1 MPIYRLFIFGTIIA
15 LSKQYRK
22 GENYIMGKKERLVVI
37 GNGMA
42 GVAAVEHL
50 LSKRQDMDITIFGSE
65 PYTNYNRVLLSSVLS
80 GEVDQS
86 EIILNPQKWYE
97 KNGIELHLGA
107 SVKKINK
114 KEKFAITTEGDIY
127 PFDKLLIATGSSA
140 FIPPIKGIQNRGN
153 LNQGVFTFRNLDDA
167 KSMIS
172 WAQRCRKAIVIGG
185 GLLGLEAAR
194 GLIRQGV
201 EVTVVHL
208 MDRLMDMQLDAAA
221 AQILKKEITKLGI
234 QVLLK
239 HSAKEIIVDGHVKG
253 LRFTNGDAHEADM
266 IVIAAG
272 IRPNIQL
279 AKEAGLAVNSG
290 IVVDDYLQT
299 SSKNI
304 YAVGE
309 CAEHMGKVY
318 GIVAPLM
325 EQAKIAANAISGD
338 YTLCYKGSV
347 VSTKLKVAGIPL
359 ASIGNIH
366 EDGAGCEAI
375 VYSDPGASLYKKAVI
390 QGGRVVGAILLGD
403 LGEYNRFFEY
413 IKNKDDISLNR
424 KTLLT
429 GQAGAVTSVASMADT
444 ATICGCMGVTKGTIV
459 KAIEEDG
466 LTSKQEISEKT
477 KACTSCKGCAPLID
491 QILQDVLGGEY
502 VKQDGPQWFCDCIP
516 MTWEDIRKEVI
527 ARGLKSVSEIL
538 HVLGNGHGCETC
550 KPGLNYML
558 SELYINDYKIED
570 DTCLVDDKF
579 YANIQKDG
587 TFSVVPRIYGGVTN
601 PDQLRRIADVADK
614 YRVPLVKI
622 TGGQRIDLVGIS
634 GELISSVWN
643 DLGMPSGHAYAKA
656 VRTCK
661 TCVGE
666 TFCRFGVQDS
676 MTLGIEMEQRY
687 QGIPCP
693 AKIKMAVSGCP
704 RNCAESGIKDIG
716 VVGIHTGWEI
726 YIGGNG
732 GIKSK
737 VAELLTVVNTR
748 EDVLDLTGIFIQY
761 YRENARW
768 LERTSHFME
777 RVGIE
782 NIREVII
789 DDKLGIVDK
798 LRKRINQAIAAY
810 KDPWLNSRQSDEKRH
825 LQQMRCYK

>member
-1 MPIYRLFIFGTIIA
+1 M
-15 LSKQYRK
+15 S
-22 GENYIMGKKERLVVI
+22 KKERLVVI

-42 GVAAVEHL
+42 GVATVEHVL
-50 LSKRQDMDITIFGSE
+50 TKRKDMSVTILGAE

-80 GEVDQS
+80 GEVGLD
-86 EIILNPQKWYE
+86 EITLNPQKWYE
-97 KNGIELHLGA
+97 ENGIELHLDA

-114 KEKFAITTEGDIY
+114 KEKFVITNNKDDVY
-127 PFDKLLIATGSSA
+127 SFDKLLIATGSNA

-153 LNQGVFTFRNLDDA
+153 LNQGIFTFRNLDDA

-172 WAQRCRKAIVIGG
+172 WAQKCRKAIVIGG

-221 AQILKKEITKLGI
+221 AAILKKEINKLGI
-234 QVLLK
+234 NVLLGHCAEK
-239 HSAKEIIVDGHVKG
+239 IIGNGSVEG
-253 LRFTNGDAHEADM
+253 LRFTNGKVYQADM
-266 IVIAAG
+266 IVIATG
-272 IRPNIQL
+272 IRPNVEL
-279 AKEAGLAVNSG
+279 ASEAGLEVNQG
-290 IVVDDYLQT
+290 IVVNDYMQT
-299 SSKNI
+299 SNPDI

-309 CAEHMGKVY
+309 CAEHRGKVY

-325 EQAKIAANAISGD
+325 EQAKVAAGAIAGNS
-338 YTLCYKGSV
+338 TLRYEGSV
-347 VSTKLKVAGIPL
+347 VATKLKVAGIPL
-359 ASIGNIH
+359 ASIGNFY
-366 EDGAGCEAI
+366 EESAGCEAL
-375 VYSDPGASLYKKAVI
+375 VYSDQGASLYKKAVI

-403 LGEYNRFFEY
+403 LDDYSRFYEY
-413 IKNKDDISLNR
+413 IKNREDITLNR
-424 KTLLT
+424 RFLLI
-429 GQAGAVTSVASMADT
+429 GQPKALTSVASMPDS
-444 ATICGCMGVTKGTIV
+444 ATICGCMGVSKGAIV
-459 KAIEEDG
+459 KAIEEYG
-466 LTSKQEISEKT
+466 LTSKEEVSEKT

-502 VKQDGPQWFCDCIP
+502 VKHDGPQWFCECIP

-538 HVLGNGHGCETC
+538 HILGNGQGCETC
-550 KPGLNYML
+550 KPGLNYIL
-558 SELYINDYKIED
+558 SELYLNDYEYED
-570 DTCLVDDKF
+570 DACFVDDKF
-579 YANIQKDG
+579 YANIQKDE

-614 YRVPLVKI
+614 YHVPLVKI

-634 GELISSVWN
+634 GELLSSVWA
-643 DLGMPSGHAYAKA
+643 DLGMPSGHAYTKA

-687 QGIPCP
+687 QGIPSP

-748 EDVLDLTGIFIQY
+748 EEVLDLTGVFIQY

-768 LERTSHFME
+768 LERTSQFME

-782 NIREVII
+782 HIREVII
-789 DDKLGIVDK
+789 KDKLGIVDR
-798 LRKRINQAIAAY
+798 LRKRINQVIAAY
-810 KDPWLNSRQSDEKRH
+810 KDPWLNNQQSDEKGH
-825 LQQMRCYK
+825 LVSL

>member
-1 MPIYRLFIFGTIIA
+1 M
-15 LSKQYRK
+15 S
-22 GENYIMGKKERLVVI
+22 KKERLVVI

-42 GVAAVEHL
+42 GVATVENIL
-50 LSKRQDMDITIFGSE
+50 TKRKDMSIAIFGAE

-80 GEVDQS
+80 GEVGLD
-86 EIILNPQKWYE
+86 EITLNPQKWYE
-97 KNGIELHLGA
+97 ENGIELHLDA

-114 KEKFAITTEGDIY
+114 KEKFVITNKDEIY
-127 PFDKLLIATGSSA
+127 SFDKLLIATGSNA

-153 LNQGVFTFRNLDDA
+153 LNQGIFTFRNLDDA

-172 WAQRCRKAIVIGG
+172 WAQKCRKAIVIGG

-221 AQILKKEITKLGI
+221 AAILKKEINKLGI
-234 QVLLK
+234 NVLLGHCAEK
-239 HSAKEIIVDGHVKG
+239 IIGNGSVEG
-253 LRFTNGDAHEADM
+253 LRFTNGKVYQADM
-266 IVIAAG
+266 IVIATG
-272 IRPNIQL
+272 IRPNVEL
-279 AKEAGLAVNSG
+279 ATEAGLEVNQG
-290 IVVDDYLQT
+290 IVVNDYMQT
-299 SSKNI
+299 SNPDI

-309 CAEHMGKVY
+309 CAEHRGKVY

-325 EQAKIAANAISGD
+325 EQAKVAAGAIAGNSSLR
-338 YTLCYKGSV
+338 YEGSV
-347 VSTKLKVAGIPL
+347 VATKLKVAGIPL
-359 ASIGNIH
+359 ASIGNFY
-366 EDGAGCEAI
+366 EESAGCEAL
-375 VYSDPGASLYKKAVI
+375 VYSDQGASLYKKAVI

-403 LGEYNRFFEY
+403 LDDYSRFYEY
-413 IKNKDDISLNR
+413 IKNREDITLNR
-424 KTLLT
+424 RFLLT
-429 GQAGAVTSVASMADT
+429 GQPRAITSVTSMPDS
-444 ATICGCMGVTKGTIV
+444 ATICGCMGVSKGAIV
-459 KAIEEDG
+459 KAIEEYG
-466 LTSKQEISEKT
+466 LTSKEEVSEKT
-477 KACTSCKGCAPLID
+477 KACTSCKGCSPLID

-502 VKQDGPQWFCDCIP
+502 VKHDGPQWFCGCIP

-538 HVLGNGHGCETC
+538 HILGNGQGCETC
-550 KPGLNYML
+550 KPGLNYIL
-558 SELYINDYKIED
+558 SELYLNDYEYED
-570 DTCLVDDKF
+570 DACFVDDKF
-579 YANIQKDG
+579 YANIQKDE

-614 YRVPLVKI
+614 YHVPLVKI

-634 GELISSVWN
+634 GELLSSVWA
-643 DLGMPSGHAYAKA
+643 DLGMPSGHAYTKA

-687 QGIPCP
+687 QGIPSP

-716 VVGIHTGWEI
+716 VVGIHSGWEI

-737 VAELLTVVNTR
+737 VAELLTVANTR
-748 EDVLDLTGIFIQY
+748 EEVLDITGVFIQY

-768 LERTSHFME
+768 LERTSQFME

-782 NIREVII
+782 HIREVII
-789 DDKLGIVDK
+789 KDKLGIVDR
-798 LRKRINQAIAAY
+798 LRKRINQVIAAY
-810 KDPWLNSRQSDEKRH
+810 KDPWLNNQQSDEKGH
-825 LQQMRCYK
+825 LVSL

>member
-1 MPIYRLFIFGTIIA
+1 M
-15 LSKQYRK
+15 S
-22 GENYIMGKKERLVVI
+22 KKERLVVI

-42 GVAAVEHL
+42 GVATVENIL
-50 LSKRQDMDITIFGSE
+50 TKRKDMSIAIFGAE

-80 GEVDQS
+80 GEVGLD
-86 EIILNPQKWYE
+86 EITLNPQKWYE
-97 KNGIELHLGA
+97 ENGIELHLDA

-114 KEKFAITTEGDIY
+114 KEKFVITNKDEIY
-127 PFDKLLIATGSSA
+127 SFDKLLIATGSNA

-153 LNQGVFTFRNLDDA
+153 LNQGIFTFRNLDDA

-172 WAQRCRKAIVIGG
+172 WAQKCRKAIVIGG

-221 AQILKKEITKLGI
+221 AAILKKEINKLGI
-234 QVLLK
+234 NVLLGHCAEK
-239 HSAKEIIVDGHVKG
+239 IIGNGSVEG
-253 LRFTNGDAHEADM
+253 LRFTNGKVYQADM
-266 IVIAAG
+266 IVIATG
-272 IRPNIQL
+272 IRPNVEL
-279 AKEAGLAVNSG
+279 ASEAGLEVNQG
-290 IVVDDYLQT
+290 IVVNDYMQT
-299 SSKNI
+299 SNPDI

-309 CAEHMGKVY
+309 CAEHRGKVY

-325 EQAKIAANAISGD
+325 EQAKVAAGAIAGNSSLR
-338 YTLCYKGSV
+338 YEGSV
-347 VSTKLKVAGIPL
+347 VATKLKVAGIPL
-359 ASIGNIH
+359 ASIGNFY
-366 EDGAGCEAI
+366 EESAGCEAL
-375 VYSDPGASLYKKAVI
+375 VYSDQGASLYKKAVI

-403 LGEYNRFFEY
+403 LDDYSRFYEY
-413 IKNKDDISLNR
+413 IKNREDITLNR
-424 KTLLT
+424 RFLLT
-429 GQAGAVTSVASMADT
+429 GQPRAITSVTSMPDS
-444 ATICGCMGVTKGTIV
+444 ATICGCMGVSKGAIV
-459 KAIEEDG
+459 KAIEEYG
-466 LTSKQEISEKT
+466 LTSKEEVSEKT
-477 KACTSCKGCAPLID
+477 KACTSCKGCSPLID

-502 VKQDGPQWFCDCIP
+502 VKHDGPQWFCGCIP

-538 HVLGNGHGCETC
+538 HILGNGQGCETC
-550 KPGLNYML
+550 KPGLNYIL
-558 SELYINDYKIED
+558 SELYLNDYEYED
-570 DTCLVDDKF
+570 DACFVDDKF
-579 YANIQKDG
+579 YANIQKDE

-614 YRVPLVKI
+614 YHVPLVKI

-634 GELISSVWN
+634 GELLSSVWA
-643 DLGMPSGHAYAKA
+643 DLGMPSGHAYTKA

-687 QGIPCP
+687 QGIPSP

-748 EDVLDLTGIFIQY
+748 EEVLDITGVFIQY

-768 LERTSHFME
+768 LERTSQFME

-782 NIREVII
+782 HIREVII
-789 DDKLGIVDK
+789 KDKLGIVDR
-798 LRKRINQAIAAY
+798 LRKRINQVIAAY
-810 KDPWLNSRQSDEKRH
+810 KDPWLNNQQSDEKGH
-825 LQQMRCYK
+825 LVSL

>member
-1 MPIYRLFIFGTIIA
+1 
-15 LSKQYRK
+15 
-22 GENYIMGKKERLVVI
+22 MGKKERLVVI

-42 GVAAVEHL
+42 GVATVEHVL
-50 LSKRQDMDITIFGSE
+50 TKKKDMSITILGSE

-80 GEVDQS
+80 GEAGLD

-97 KNGIELHLGA
+97 ENGIELHLGVT
-107 SVKKINK
+107 VKKINK
-114 KEKFAITTEGDIY
+114 KEKSVITNKGDVY
-127 PFDKLLIATGSSA
+127 SFDKLLIAIGSNA
-140 FIPPIKGIQNRGN
+140 FIPSIKGMQNRGN
-153 LNQGVFTFRNLDDA
+153 LNQGIFTFRNLDDA

-172 WAQRCRKAIVIGG
+172 WAQKCRKAIVIGG

-194 GLIRQGV
+194 GLIHQGV

-221 AQILKKEITKLGI
+221 AAILKKEINKLGI
-234 QVLLK
+234 NVLLEHCADK
-239 HSAKEIIVDGHVKG
+239 VIGNGSVEG
-253 LRFTNGDAHEADM
+253 LRFTNGKVYQADM
-266 IVIAAG
+266 IVIATG
-272 IRPNIQL
+272 IRPNVEL
-279 AKEAGLAVNSG
+279 AREASLDVNHG
-290 IVVDDYLQT
+290 IVVNDYMQ
-299 SSKNI
+299 SSNPDI

-309 CAEHMGKVY
+309 CAEHRGKVY

-325 EQAKIAANAISGD
+325 EQAKVAADAIAGNF
-338 YTLCYKGSV
+338 TLRYEGSV
-347 VSTKLKVAGIPL
+347 VATKLKVAGIPL
-359 ASIGNIH
+359 ASIGNFY
-366 EDGAGCEAI
+366 EESTGCEAL

-390 QGGRVVGAILLGD
+390 QGGRVVGAIFLGELD
-403 LGEYNRFFEY
+403 EYNRFYEY
-413 IKNKDDISLNR
+413 IKNREDITLHR
-424 KTLLT
+424 KYLLT
-429 GQAGAVTSVASMADT
+429 GQPSAITSVASMLDS
-444 ATICGCMGVTKGTIV
+444 ATVCGCMGVSKGAIV

-502 VKQDGPQWFCDCIP
+502 VKHDGPQWFCECIP
-516 MTWEDIRKEVI
+516 MTWDDIRKEVI

-538 HVLGNGHGCETC
+538 HVLGSGQGCETC

-570 DTCLVDDKF
+570 DACFIDDKY
-579 YANIQKDG
+579 YANIQKDE

-601 PDQLRRIADVADK
+601 PDQLSRIADVADK
-614 YRVPLVKI
+614 YHVPLVKI

-634 GELISSVWN
+634 GELLSSVWT

-676 MTLGIEMEQRY
+676 MTFGIEMEQRY
-687 QGIPCP
+687 QGIPSP

-704 RNCAESGIKDIG
+704 RNCAESSIKDIG

-748 EDVLDLTGIFIQY
+748 EEVLDLTGVFIQY

-768 LERTSHFME
+768 LERTSQFIE

-782 NIREVII
+782 HIREVII
-789 DDKLGIVDK
+789 VDKLGIVDR
-798 LRKRINQAIAAY
+798 LRKRINQVIAAY
-810 KDPWLNSRQSDEKRH
+810 KDPWLNSQQSDEKVH
-825 LQQMRCYK
+825 LVSL

>member
-1 MPIYRLFIFGTIIA
+1 MEE
-15 LSKQYRK
+15 KD
-22 GENYIMGKKERLVVI
+22 IMGKKERLVVI

-42 GVAAVEHL
+42 GVATVEHIL
-50 LSKRQDMDITIFGSE
+50 IKRKDMSITILGAE
-65 PYTNYNRVLLSSVLS
+65 PYTNYNRVLLSSFLS
-80 GEVDQS
+80 GEVGPDK
-86 EIILNPQKWYE
+86 IILNPQKWYE
-97 KNGIELHLGA
+97 ENGIELCLGV

-114 KEKFAITTEGDIY
+114 KEGFVITNKGDAY
-127 PFDKLLIATGSSA
+127 PYDKLLIATGSSA
-140 FIPPIKGIQNRGN
+140 FIPPIKGMQNRGN
-153 LNQGVFTFRNLDDA
+153 LNQGIFTFRNLDDA

-172 WAQRCRKAIVIGG
+172 WAQKCRKAIVIGG

-221 AQILKKEITKLGI
+221 AAILKKEINKLGI
-234 QVLLK
+234 NVLL
-239 HSAKEIIVDGHVKG
+239 GHCADKVIGNGSVEG
-253 LRFTNGDAHEADM
+253 LRFTNGKVYQADM

-272 IRPNIQL
+272 IRPSVEL
-279 AKEAGLAVNSG
+279 AREASLDVNQG
-290 IVVDDYLQT
+290 IVVNDYMQT
-299 SSKNI
+299 SNPDI

-309 CAEHMGKVY
+309 CAEHKGKVY

-325 EQAKIAANAISGD
+325 EQAKVAADAIAGD
-338 YTLCYKGSV
+338 STLRYEGSV
-347 VSTKLKVAGIPL
+347 VATKLKVAGIPL
-359 ASIGNIH
+359 ASIGNFY
-366 EDGAGCEAI
+366 EESAGCEAL

-403 LGEYNRFFEY
+403 LEDYNRFYEY
-413 IKNKDDISLNR
+413 IKNREDITLNR
-424 KTLLT
+424 RFLLT
-429 GQAGAVTSVASMADT
+429 GQPKAVTSVASMPDS
-444 ATICGCMGVTKGTIV
+444 ATICGCMGVSKGEIV
-459 KAIEEDG
+459 KAVEEYG
-466 LTSKQEISEKT
+466 LTSKEEVSEKT

-491 QILQDVLGGEY
+491 QILQETLGGEY
-502 VKQDGPQWFCDCIP
+502 VKQEGLQLFCKCIP
-516 MTWEDIRKEVI
+516 MSWEDIKKEVI
-527 ARGLKSVSEIL
+527 SRGLKSVSAVLNI
-538 HVLGNGHGCETC
+538 LGNGKGCDSC

-558 SELYINDYKIED
+558 SELYINDYEYED
-570 DTCLVDDKF
+570 DACIVDDKY
-579 YANIQKDG
+579 YANVQKDG

-601 PDQLRRIADVADK
+601 PDQLRRIADAADK
-614 YRVPLVKI
+614 YHVPLVKI

-634 GELISSVWN
+634 GDMLSSVWT
-643 DLGMPSGHAYAKA
+643 DLGMPSGHAYTKA

-676 MTLGIEMEQRY
+676 MELGIEMEQRY

-704 RNCAESGIKDIG
+704 RNCAESGVKDIG
-716 VVGIHTGWEI
+716 VVGIHSGWEI

-737 VAELLTVVNTR
+737 VAELLTVVKTR
-748 EDVLDLTGIFIQY
+748 EEVLDLTGIFIQY

-768 LERTSHFME
+768 LERTSQFME

-782 NIREVII
+782 HIREVVIE
-789 DDKLGIVDK
+789 DKLGIVDG
-798 LRKRINQAIAAY
+798 LRNRINQVLAAY
-810 KDPWLNSRQSDEKRH
+810 KDPWQNIQQSYDKGH
-825 LQQMRCYK
+825 LVSL

>member
-1 MPIYRLFIFGTIIA
+1 M
-15 LSKQYRK
+15 S
-22 GENYIMGKKERLVVI
+22 KKERLVVI

-42 GVAAVEHL
+42 GVATVEHVL
-50 LSKRQDMDITIFGSE
+50 TKRKDMSVTILGAE

-80 GEVDQS
+80 GEVGLD
-86 EIILNPQKWYE
+86 EITLNPQKWYE
-97 KNGIELHLGA
+97 ENGIELHLDA

-114 KEKFAITTEGDIY
+114 KEKFVIKNNKDDVY
-127 PFDKLLIATGSSA
+127 SFDKLLIATGSNA

-153 LNQGVFTFRNLDDA
+153 LNQGIFTFRNLDDA

-172 WAQRCRKAIVIGG
+172 WAQKCRKAIVIGG

-221 AQILKKEITKLGI
+221 AAILKKEINKLGI
-234 QVLLK
+234 NVLLGHCAEK
-239 HSAKEIIVDGHVKG
+239 IIGNGSVEG
-253 LRFTNGDAHEADM
+253 LRFTNGKVYQADM
-266 IVIAAG
+266 IVIATG
-272 IRPNIQL
+272 IRPNVEL
-279 AKEAGLAVNSG
+279 ASEAGLEVNQG
-290 IVVDDYLQT
+290 IVVNDYMQT
-299 SSKNI
+299 SNPDI

-309 CAEHMGKVY
+309 CAEHRGKVY

-325 EQAKIAANAISGD
+325 EQAKVAAGAIAGNSSLR
-338 YTLCYKGSV
+338 YEGSV
-347 VSTKLKVAGIPL
+347 VATKLKVAGIPL
-359 ASIGNIH
+359 ASIGNFY
-366 EDGAGCEAI
+366 EESAGCEAL
-375 VYSDPGASLYKKAVI
+375 VYSDQGASLYKKAVI

-403 LGEYNRFFEY
+403 LDDYSRFYEY
-413 IKNKDDISLNR
+413 IKNREDITLNR
-424 KTLLT
+424 RFLLI
-429 GQAGAVTSVASMADT
+429 GQPKALTSVASMPDS
-444 ATICGCMGVTKGTIV
+444 ATICGCMGVSKGAIV
-459 KAIEEDG
+459 KAIEEYG
-466 LTSKQEISEKT
+466 LTSKEEVSEKT

-502 VKQDGPQWFCDCIP
+502 VKHDGPQWFCECIP

-538 HVLGNGHGCETC
+538 HILGNGQGCETC
-550 KPGLNYML
+550 KPGLNYIL
-558 SELYINDYKIED
+558 SELYLNDYEYED
-570 DTCLVDDKF
+570 DACFVDDKF
-579 YANIQKDG
+579 YANIQKDE

-614 YRVPLVKI
+614 YHVPLVKI

-634 GELISSVWN
+634 GELLSSVWA
-643 DLGMPSGHAYAKA
+643 DLGMPSGHAYTKA

-687 QGIPCP
+687 QGIPSP

-748 EDVLDLTGIFIQY
+748 EEVLDLTGVFIQY

-768 LERTSHFME
+768 LERTSQFME

-782 NIREVII
+782 HIREVII
-789 DDKLGIVDK
+789 KDKLGIVDR
-798 LRKRINQAIAAY
+798 LRKRINQVIAAY
-810 KDPWLNSRQSDEKRH
+810 KDPWLNNQQSDEKGH
-825 LQQMRCYK
+825 LVSL

>member
-1 MPIYRLFIFGTIIA
+1 M
-15 LSKQYRK
+15 S
-22 GENYIMGKKERLVVI
+22 KKERLVVI

-42 GVAAVEHL
+42 GVATVEHVL
-50 LSKRQDMDITIFGSE
+50 TKRKDMSVTILGAE

-80 GEVDQS
+80 GEVGLD
-86 EIILNPQKWYE
+86 EITLNPQKWYE
-97 KNGIELHLGA
+97 ENGIELHLDA

-114 KEKFAITTEGDIY
+114 KEKFVITNNKDDVY
-127 PFDKLLIATGSSA
+127 SFDKLLIATGSNA

-153 LNQGVFTFRNLDDA
+153 LNQGIFTFRNLDDA

-172 WAQRCRKAIVIGG
+172 WAQKCRKAIVIGG

-221 AQILKKEITKLGI
+221 AAILKKEINKLGI
-234 QVLLK
+234 NVLLGHCAEK
-239 HSAKEIIVDGHVKG
+239 IIGNGSVEG
-253 LRFTNGDAHEADM
+253 LRFTNGKVYQADM
-266 IVIAAG
+266 IVIATG
-272 IRPNIQL
+272 IRPNVEL
-279 AKEAGLAVNSG
+279 ATEAGLEVNQG
-290 IVVDDYLQT
+290 IVVNDYMQT
-299 SSKNI
+299 SNPDI

-309 CAEHMGKVY
+309 CAEHRGKVY

-325 EQAKIAANAISGD
+325 EQAKVAAGAIAGNSSLR
-338 YTLCYKGSV
+338 YEGSV
-347 VSTKLKVAGIPL
+347 VATKLKVAGIPL
-359 ASIGNIH
+359 ASIGNFY
-366 EDGAGCEAI
+366 EESAGCEAL
-375 VYSDPGASLYKKAVI
+375 VYSDQGASLYKKAVI

-403 LGEYNRFFEY
+403 LDDYSRFYEY
-413 IKNKDDISLNR
+413 IKNREDITLNR
-424 KTLLT
+424 RFLLI
-429 GQAGAVTSVASMADT
+429 GQPKALTSVASMPDS
-444 ATICGCMGVTKGTIV
+444 ATICGCMGVSKGAIV
-459 KAIEEDG
+459 KAIEEYG
-466 LTSKQEISEKT
+466 LTSKEEVSEKT

-502 VKQDGPQWFCDCIP
+502 VKHDGPQWFCGCIP

-538 HVLGNGHGCETC
+538 HILGNGQGCETC
-550 KPGLNYML
+550 KPGLNYIL
-558 SELYINDYKIED
+558 SELYLNDYEYED
-570 DTCLVDDKF
+570 DACFVDDKF
-579 YANIQKDG
+579 YANIQKDE

-614 YRVPLVKI
+614 YHVPLVKI

-634 GELISSVWN
+634 GELLSSVWA
-643 DLGMPSGHAYAKA
+643 DLGMPSGHAYTKA

-687 QGIPCP
+687 QGIPSP

-716 VVGIHTGWEI
+716 VVGIHSGWEI

-748 EDVLDLTGIFIQY
+748 EEVLDLTGVFIQY

-768 LERTSHFME
+768 LERTSQFME

-782 NIREVII
+782 HIREVII
-789 DDKLGIVDK
+789 KDKLGIVDR
-798 LRKRINQAIAAY
+798 LRKRINQVIAAY
-810 KDPWLNSRQSDEKRH
+810 KDPWLNNQQSDEKGH
-825 LQQMRCYK
+825 LVSL

>member
-1 MPIYRLFIFGTIIA
+1 M
-15 LSKQYRK
+15 S
-22 GENYIMGKKERLVVI
+22 KKERLVVI

-42 GVAAVEHL
+42 GVATVENIL
-50 LSKRQDMDITIFGSE
+50 TKRKDMSIAIFGAE

-80 GEVDQS
+80 GEVGLD
-86 EIILNPQKWYE
+86 EITLNPQKWYE
-97 KNGIELHLGA
+97 ENGIELHLDA

-114 KEKFAITTEGDIY
+114 KEKFVITNKDEVY
-127 PFDKLLIATGSSA
+127 SFDKLLIATGSNA

-153 LNQGVFTFRNLDDA
+153 LNQGIFTFRNLDDA

-172 WAQRCRKAIVIGG
+172 WAQKCRKAIVIGG

-221 AQILKKEITKLGI
+221 AAILKKEINKLGI
-234 QVLLK
+234 NVLLGHCAEK
-239 HSAKEIIVDGHVKG
+239 IIGNGSVEG
-253 LRFTNGDAHEADM
+253 LRFTNGKVYQADM
-266 IVIAAG
+266 IVIATG
-272 IRPNIQL
+272 IRPNVEL
-279 AKEAGLAVNSG
+279 ATEAGLEVNQG
-290 IVVDDYLQT
+290 IVVNDYMQT
-299 SSKNI
+299 SNPDI

-309 CAEHMGKVY
+309 CAEHRGKVY

-325 EQAKIAANAISGD
+325 EQAKVAAGAIAGNSSLR
-338 YTLCYKGSV
+338 YEGSV
-347 VSTKLKVAGIPL
+347 VATKLKVAGIPL
-359 ASIGNIH
+359 ASIGNFY
-366 EDGAGCEAI
+366 EESAGCEAL
-375 VYSDPGASLYKKAVI
+375 VYSDQGASLYKKAVI

-403 LGEYNRFFEY
+403 LDDYSRFYEY
-413 IKNKDDISLNR
+413 IKNREDITLNR
-424 KTLLT
+424 RFLLT
-429 GQAGAVTSVASMADT
+429 GQPRAITSVTSMPDS
-444 ATICGCMGVTKGTIV
+444 ATICGCMGVSKGAIV
-459 KAIEEDG
+459 KAIEEYG
-466 LTSKQEISEKT
+466 LTSKEEVSEKT
-477 KACTSCKGCAPLID
+477 KACTSCKGCSPLID

-502 VKQDGPQWFCDCIP
+502 VKHDGPQWFCGCIP

-538 HVLGNGHGCETC
+538 HILGNGQGCETC
-550 KPGLNYML
+550 KPGLNYIL
-558 SELYINDYKIED
+558 SELYLNDYEYED
-570 DTCLVDDKF
+570 DACFVDDKF
-579 YANIQKDG
+579 YANIQKDE

-614 YRVPLVKI
+614 YHVPLVKI

-634 GELISSVWN
+634 GELLSSVWA
-643 DLGMPSGHAYAKA
+643 DLGMPSGHAYTKA

-687 QGIPCP
+687 QGIPSP

-716 VVGIHTGWEI
+716 VVGIHSGWEI

-737 VAELLTVVNTR
+737 VAELLTVANTR
-748 EDVLDLTGIFIQY
+748 EEVLDITGVFIQY

-768 LERTSHFME
+768 LERTSQFME

-782 NIREVII
+782 HIREVII
-789 DDKLGIVDK
+789 KDKLGIVDR
-798 LRKRINQAIAAY
+798 LRKRINQVIAAY
-810 KDPWLNSRQSDEKRH
+810 KDPWLNNQQSDEKGH
-825 LQQMRCYK
+825 LVSL